1 MASSRFRL
9 MDLLNIMSKDRIS
22 VPEKLTQLKTELGD
36 YFNNPQFYKCSSMG
50 QLVKRQLKQTLQKN
64 LKLIQNNLGKF
75 GD

>member
-1 MASSRFRL
+1 LRA
-9 MDLLNIMSKDRIS
+9 
-22 VPEKLTQLKTELGD
+22 ELGA

-64 LKLIQNNLGKF
+64 LKLIQKNLGKI